1 MCHGSFLERAAVSV
15 PDLLRDAVVD
25 YSLEAQPYD
34 DLPPFNPSFYGN
46 GSTRTDLLLVDD
58 SVLPPQPSVS
68 GEILAEFIG
77 NSKEV
82 DSTDAL
88 EDDEEVLGMSG
99 SLSAWFDC
107 IVKEDALQV
116 SSPTPTNKK
125 GASTTHSKMSSEDN
139 SQYADSA
146 PTKSRKARKSAAKE
160 NNNHGEHDSEM
171 DDVAPAL
178 IDEKRKRRMS
188 SNRASA
194 QRSRQR
200 KQDRLDELEVLTA
213 QLRLENATLLR
224 KSKLAV
230 QMAKKY
236 ETEKN
241 NLAKKVEELMKELK
255 LARCPQPGTPD
266 SDGDRSATS
275 QHMAS
280 SGVCDMVEGGLS
292 ESAIEVKSKDDMGQK
307 LQLSPCSFP
316 PPSSKS
322 QNGPPLNPFSM
333 KKLEVPVSEEMPQAL
348 FQELFDSIDSQN
360 FEIGAVDAVQDIIPQ
375 EWLETFAECLSA

>member
-1 MCHGSFLERAAVSV
+1 
-15 PDLLRDAVVD
+15 VD

-178 IDEKRKRRMS
+178 IDEKRKRRYWNPQLHPLHFK
-188 SNRASA
+188 SNIPLIFFAYA
-194 QRSRQR
+194 F
-200 KQDRLDELEVLTA
+200 
-213 QLRLENATLLR
+213 
-224 KSKLAV
+224 KSHLSVK
-230 QMAKKY
+230 
-236 ETEKN
+236 
-241 NLAKKVEELMKELK
+241 
-255 LARCPQPGTPD
+255 R
-266 SDGDRSATS
+266 
-275 QHMAS
+275 H
-280 SGVCDMVEGGLS
+280 SGQGWY
-292 ESAIEVKSKDDMGQK
+292 A
-307 LQLSPCSFP
+307 
-316 PPSSKS
+316 
-322 QNGPPLNPFSM
+322 PL
-333 KKLEVPVSEEMPQAL
+333 
-348 FQELFDSIDSQN
+348 
-360 FEIGAVDAVQDIIPQ
+360 
-375 EWLETFAECLSA
+375 